1 MDLAP
6 TFLEAAGIRPP
17 ECMTAH
23 SLLGVLVSPRS
34 GQVDPRRTFVVTG
47 RERHVAAARD
57 GNLPYPQRAL
67 RTRDFLYIRNFAP
80 DRWPMGDPRGLDD
93 PTATPPSFDVLC
105 QDTFIAYADM
115 DASPTKAWMIYH
127 RAEERVRRLFEMG
140 FGRYPPEELYDLRT
154 DPHYMKNVVSD
165 PGYAKVRE
173 QMAEQLFA
181 VLRKQKDPRIVEP
194 DCRFERL
201 PFTAGP

>member
-1 MDLAP
+1 
-6 TFLEAAGIRPP
+6 
-17 ECMTAH
+17 
-23 SLLGVLVSPRS
+23 
-34 GQVDPRRTFVVTG
+34 
-47 RERHVAAARD
+47 
-57 GNLPYPQRAL
+57 
-67 RTRDFLYIRNFAP
+67 
-80 DRWPMGDPRGLDD
+80 
-93 PTATPPSFDVLC
+93 
-105 QDTFIAYADM
+105 
-115 DASPTKAWMIYH
+115 
-127 RAEERVRRLFEMG
+127 MG